1 LIVKK
6 DVIGAQHRWMRKKTA
21 EDLDGFIAVQFAQ
34 AAWER
39 EIIRHVPRAANA
51 LSAMSIGQS

>member
-51 LSAMSIGQS
+51 LSAMSIG